1 MRILKSCLLFV
12 GLALCVADAAAR
24 PADAPKASA
33 STATST
39 ATAARPTPS
48 APQPAEIAAETLTAV
63 PRGKGLPV
71 VVRTAVCFVNLDS
84 VDENEGA
91 FVATIDIR
99 IRWVDLRL
107 RYAPAEAPEG
117 FKEFRAAAADAR
129 LAEIW
134 APDVMLT
141 NMIGEP
147 EYNVRGLR
155 IFPDGRVELMQRTT
169 ARFAT
174 TFDVEKFP
182 FDRQKLRV
190 EMVSRL
196 ESVERVAF
204 DFRQDDLSFCK
215 AATGVGVDGWTTGLV
230 DLRREPEAGWY
241 GDSHA
246 RLVASLEVTR
256 KPGSSLAPIFIPLF
270 ASLLIPLLAIWLN
283 WVQDAEFQIEAF
295 ELANVII
302 GGLFAVIALNFT
314 VYSEYPMLASADNL
328 VARLFGLNYI
338 TLAVSLITNIILF
351 HFQTLKR
358 HFGKYVQEQTY
369 LYLVWAVP
377 LLALVSAT
385 ALLLVAMV

>member
-1 MRILKSCLLFV
+1 MFFC
-12 GLALCVADAAAR
+12 LALVAADAEAR
-24 PADAPKASA
+24 PAQAPPAAPDK
-33 STATST
+33 ATSK
-39 ATAARPTPS
+39 S
-48 APQPAEIAAETLTAV
+48 APPPAAIAPEPLTAI

-71 VVRTAVCFVNLDS
+71 VVRTGVCFVNLES
-84 VDENEGA
+84 IDENEGA
-91 FVATIDIR
+91 FVATIDLR

-117 FKEFRAAAADAR
+117 FKEARGAAAEAR

-141 NMIGEP
+141 NMVGEP
-147 EYNVRGLR
+147 NYQVRGLR
-155 IFPDGRVELMQRTT
+155 LYPDGRVELLQRTT
-169 ARFAT
+169 ARFGTA
-174 TFDVEKFP
+174 FDVERFP
-182 FDRQKLRV
+182 FDRQKLNV
-190 EMVSRL
+190 EIVCRL
-196 ESVERVAF
+196 ESLDRVAF

-230 DLRREPEAGWY
+230 DLRRVPEAGWY

-246 RLVASLEVTR
+246 RLVAALEVTR
-256 KPGSSLAPIFIPLF
+256 RPGTSLAPIFIPLF

-314 VYSEYPMLASADNL
+314 VYSEYTILASGDNL

-338 TLAVSLITNIILF
+338 TLAVSLVTNIVLF
-351 HFQTLKR
+351 HFQFLKKY
-358 HFGKYVQEQTY
+358 FGKYVQEQAY
-369 LYLVWAVP
+369 LYLLWAVP

>member
-1 MRILKSCLLFV
+1 MILSNLRILRLVPLIACTALL
-12 GLALCVADAAAR
+12 AADADAR
-24 PADAPKASA
+24 PAEAPPAA
-33 STATST
+33 PAPAAAMST
-39 ATAARPTPS
+39 PP
-48 APQPAEIAAETLTAV
+48 PAVAAETLTAL

-71 VVRTAVCFVNLDS
+71 VVRTGVCFVNLES
-84 VDENEGA
+84 VEENEGA
-91 FVATIDIR
+91 FVATIDLR
-99 IRWVDLRL
+99 VRWVDLRL
-107 RYAPAEAPEG
+107 RYAPAEAPDG
-117 FKEFRAAAADAR
+117 FKEFRGAASEAR
-129 LAEIW
+129 LAEMW
-134 APDVMLT
+134 APDVLLT
-141 NMIGEP
+141 NMVGEP
-147 EYNVRGLR
+147 EYQVRGLR
-155 IFPDGRVELMQRTT
+155 IYPDGRVELMQRTT

-174 TFDVEKFP
+174 TFDVERFP
-182 FDRQKLRV
+182 FDRQKLKV

-196 ESVERVAF
+196 ESQERVAF

-256 KPGSSLAPIFIPLF
+256 KPGTSLAPIFIPLF

-283 WVQDAEFQIEAF
+283 RVEDGEFQIEAF

-314 VYSEYPMLASADNL
+314 VYSEYQMLASGDNL

-338 TLAVSLITNIILF
+338 TLAVSLVTNIVLF
-351 HFQTLKR
+351 HFQVLRKY
-358 HFGKYVQEQTY
+358 FGKYVQEQAY
-369 LYLVWAVP
+369 LFLVWAVP